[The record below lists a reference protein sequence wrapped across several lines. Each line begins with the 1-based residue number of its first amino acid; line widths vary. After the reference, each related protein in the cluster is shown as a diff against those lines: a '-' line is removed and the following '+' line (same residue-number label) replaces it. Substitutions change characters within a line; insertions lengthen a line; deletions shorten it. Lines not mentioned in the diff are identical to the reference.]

1 MARKLLPFSLF
12 AMVVFLAP
20 TLHADDATDDQAFF
34 DKQTSKFVKL
44 QPTRLTGDALGKVFA
59 GIFYS
64 VNVVGSDG
72 SSSKAVVAR
81 TGDDIAIV
89 SIPGSTTDM
98 PDVVKL
104 LKPGFTLKSDA
115 DAKVFQDALDLLYPI
130 DTTFNKD
137 DLNAKGIRHTGAQ
150 WIFVRGKFF
159 DHFKGLIVTT
169 DPAGK
174 ITGVKWTLDDIK

>member
-1 MARKLLPFSLF
+1 MLGKFLPISLL
-12 AMVVFLAP
+12 AMIVVLAP
-20 TLHADDATDDQAFF
+20 QLHADDTADDQAFF

-72 SSSKAVVAR
+72 GSTKAVVAR
-81 TGDDIAIV
+81 TGDGIAIV
-89 SIPGSTTDM
+89 SIPGTTTDM
-98 PDVVKL
+98 PDVIKL
-104 LKPGFTLKSDA
+104 LKGDFVLKSDA
-115 DAKVFQDALDLLYPI
+115 DAHVFQDALDVLYPI

-137 DLNAKGIRHTGAQ
+137 DLNAKAMRHTGTQ
-150 WIFVRGKFF
+150 WTFVRGKFF

-169 DPAGK
+169 DGAGK
-174 ITGVKWTLDDIK
+174 ITAVKWTLDDIK